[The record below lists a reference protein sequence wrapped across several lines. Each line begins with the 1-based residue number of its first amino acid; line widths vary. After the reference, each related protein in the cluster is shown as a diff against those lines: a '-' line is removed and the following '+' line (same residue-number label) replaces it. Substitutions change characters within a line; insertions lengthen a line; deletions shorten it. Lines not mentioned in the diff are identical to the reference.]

1 MHDLEIRV
9 QEENMAK
16 RTTHFG
22 ALVEKLCPF
31 EILNTLCHDLIISPQ
46 PHIRNS

>member
-1 MHDLEIRV
+1 MHDLEIRG
-9 QEENMAK
+9 QEENFAK

-31 EILNTLCHDLIISPQ
+31 EASSILFHVLIISP
-46 PHIRNS
+46 